1 MRRLTLHIK
10 GKVQGVGFRFFSQG
24 VANELGLLG
33 SVENKENG
41 YVEIVV
47 EGDETVLK
55 KFLEHIKEGNEY
67 AQVEQLVETWSE
79 GTGKFKDFTVL

>member
-55 KFLEHIKEGNEY
+55 KFLEHIKKGNEY
-67 AQVEQLVETWSE
+67 AQVEQVVETWSE
-79 GTGKFKDFTVL
+79 GAGKFKDFTVL